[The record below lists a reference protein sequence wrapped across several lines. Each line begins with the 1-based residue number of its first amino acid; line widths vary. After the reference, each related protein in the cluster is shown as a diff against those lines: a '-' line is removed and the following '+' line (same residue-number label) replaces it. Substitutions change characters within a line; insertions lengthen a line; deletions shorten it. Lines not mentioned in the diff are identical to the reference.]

1 MTETGTPAASGPAP
15 AAQPGPASR
24 SARAV
29 DPALW
34 RNGAFVRIW
43 SASAISYFGTFIT
56 RTALPLAAIY
66 VLGAGPLE
74 LSALRSVEFIAW
86 LAVGLVAGA
95 WVDRLRRRPVMI
107 AADLGR
113 AVLLGSI
120 PIAYVAGNLTL
131 AQLLAVAFFA
141 AVLSPFFN
149 SASVAYLPTVVEKDR
164 LVQANGA
171 LSAASSISEFTGF
184 SVSGFLVQ
192 LFSAPIAIGIDA
204 LTYVASA
211 ILLLTIRRPEPPRP
225 AVSDREPILREIREG
240 LSVVRSSPLLRAL
253 ALAHAANHVL
263 WGIFSTTYYLFA
275 INELGLGPVAI
286 GLLAGL
292 GGLGAFIGAAGASRI
307 VRRLGAGSTMV
318 LGLVGL
324 TLGSALIPLAPSGAV
339 AIATALLVLQQL
351 IGDGTGVLYD
361 IVETSLTQSIVEGRV
376 LGRVD
381 ATVSTFTTITALL
394 GAILGGVLAELIG
407 LRWTLAIGVIA
418 GATAILFIWFSPART
433 YREVQPLASAPAA
446 SDDPSITE

>member
-1 MTETGTPAASGPAP
+1 MTANP
-15 AAQPGPASR
+15 
-24 SARAV
+24 AV
-29 DPALW
+29 DSQTPKPEPPSLW

-86 LAVGLVAGA
+86 LGVGLVAGV
-95 WVDRLRRRPVMI
+95 WVDRLRRRPIMI
-107 AADLGR
+107 GADLGR

-120 PIAYVAGNLTL
+120 PVAYVAGNLTL

-149 SASVAYLPTVVEKDR
+149 SASVAYLPTVVERDR

-171 LSAASSISEFTGF
+171 LSAASSVSEFSGF

-192 LFSAPIAIGIDA
+192 LVSAPIAIGIDA

-225 AVSDREPILREIREG
+225 AVSDREPMLHEIREG
-240 LSVVRSSPLLRAL
+240 LRVVRGSPLLRAM

-263 WGIFSTTYYLFA
+263 LGIFSTTYYLFA
-275 INELGLGPVAI
+275 IQELGLGPIAI

-292 GGLGAFIGAAGASRI
+292 GGLGAFVGAAGASRI
-307 VRRLGAGSTMV
+307 VKRLGAGPTIV

-324 TLGSALIPLAPSGAV
+324 TLGSALIPLAPAGAV
-339 AIATALLVLQQL
+339 AVATVLLVFQQL

-381 ATVSTFTTITALL
+381 ATVSTFTTVTALI
-394 GAILGGVLAELIG
+394 GAILGGVLAEAIG
-407 LRWTLAIGVIA
+407 LRAALAIGVIS

-433 YREVQPLASAPAA
+433 VREVLPLASHPPAA
-446 SDDPSITE
+446 VEDPAITE